1 MGPSG
6 TSGSSVGGPSA
17 HDAAFADMIEGLKNE
32 AINRGATSLMD
43 EEVGTLG
50 VPDPRI
56 LIVGC
61 GGSGNNTLNRITHLG
76 VEGAVWSPSTPTSST
91 STTPERFRN
100 SSSAATSPE
109 AWVRAATRPPADAVL
124 KPVER

>member
-1 MGPSG
+1 MQGRQIGVFGAVASVAVKRGKTRLANGGVKGMGPSG

-50 VPDPRI
+50 VPDP
-56 LIVGC
+56 V
-61 GGSGNNTLNRITHLG
+61 SYTHL
-76 VEGAVWSPSTPTSST
+76 TLPT
-91 STTPERFRN
+91 
-100 SSSAATSPE
+100 
-109 AWVRAATRPPADAVL
+109 
-124 KPVER
+124 KQPV